1 MRTVIIYKDPESDAF
16 LAEVPSLPGC
26 HSDGASPEEAA
37 QNVKEAIEL
46 TEGYLREIG
55 ADVPADVLDLHIMT
69 V

>member
-26 HSDGASPEEAA
+26 HSDGASAEEAA
-37 QNVKEAIEL
+37 KNVKEAITLMED
-46 TEGYLREIG
+46 YLRDIG
-55 ADVPADVLDLHIMT
+55 KEVPEDVLDLHIMT